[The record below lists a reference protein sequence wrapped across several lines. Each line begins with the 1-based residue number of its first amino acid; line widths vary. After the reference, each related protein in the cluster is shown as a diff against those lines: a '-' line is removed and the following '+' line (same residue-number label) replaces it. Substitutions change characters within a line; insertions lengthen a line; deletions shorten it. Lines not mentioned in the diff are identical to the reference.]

1 MENDFS
7 NKELQHTFNNFFNKI
22 FLKYNVYFFYHTLL
36 KFRKLLK
43 IISFDRCVLGIKTMN
58 IYINKKFGENGVT
71 YFVWLIIAGG
81 PAAAASGG
89 YGPTAGTGGAAGG
102 GPGGSW
108 NSWNMPQNGPPP
120 GTQPPPQPPQPNSSQ
135 PNSNSNPSG
144 PQGES
149 SSSVKQTLS
158 SFHPFASY
166 SSIFT

>member
-1 MENDFS
+1 MKVEIDFLV
-7 NKELQHTFNNFFNKI
+7 NLWIRKEIWITCN
-22 FLKYNVYFFYHTLL
+22 LKSKKV
-36 KFRKLLK
+36 
-43 IISFDRCVLGIKTMN
+43 RCDTVVGD
-58 IYINKKFGENGVT
+58 T
-71 YFVWLIIAGG
+71 YFVWLMIAGG

-149 SSSVKQTLS
+149 SSSVKQTLL
-158 SFHPFASY
+158 FPPLASDG
-166 SSIFT
+166 SILT

>member
-1 MENDFS
+1 MRRWR
-7 NKELQHTFNNFFNKI
+7 L
-22 FLKYNVYFFYHTLL
+22 
-36 KFRKLLK
+36 
-43 IISFDRCVLGIKTMN
+43 
-58 IYINKKFGENGVT
+58 VT
-71 YFVWLIIAGG
+71 VVGDTCFVWLMIAGG

-120 GTQPPPQPPQPNSSQ
+120 GTQPPPQPPQSNSSQ

-149 SSSVKQTLS
+149 SCSVKPESNKFSVYFTLFLS
-158 SFHPFASY
+158 SFHRLTRPTKKNHYIIKLPRSTVKPKFDRPKIGKINWDI
-166 SSIFT
+166 SIIQTNKIKYA